1 MNDLKIFLKL
11 TLQNTNETPM
21 DTNPST
27 DEGPTEPFSSPD
39 QASTN
44 QSMKRRKNVADDR
57 SNGGGDEDFDALAS
71 KKSR

>member
-1 MNDLKIFLKL
+1 
-11 TLQNTNETPM
+11 M

-44 QSMKRRKNVADDR
+44 QSKKRRKNVADDR
-57 SNGGGDEDFDALAS
+57 SNGGGDENVDALAP